1 MQVKICGITRI
12 EDAVAAVES
21 GADAV
26 GLIFYPGSKR
36 FIKPVAAANVIANL
50 PPYTTVVGLFV
61 NADESQV
68 REVLACCAL
77 SQLQFHGDESP
88 DFCASFDRPYVK
100 SVPVSYTNQMSAI
113 VAAHTAARAYLFDTQ
128 VPGEHGGTGKAFD
141 WRLMPEKNIG
151 HRVLAGG
158 LDAENVAEAIRIA
171 SPDAVDV
178 SSGVERMAGVKD
190 HDKMHRFIRA
200 AVQAGKV
207 AKQ

>member
-1 MQVKICGITRI
+1 MQVKICGITRV

-50 PPYTTVVGLFV
+50 APYTTVVGLFV

-88 DFCASFDRPYVK
+88 DF
-100 SVPVSYTNQMSAI
+100 
-113 VAAHTAARAYLFDTQ
+113 
-128 VPGEHGGTGKAFD
+128 
-141 WRLMPEKNIG
+141 
-151 HRVLAGG
+151 
-158 LDAENVAEAIRIA
+158 
-171 SPDAVDV
+171 
-178 SSGVERMAGVKD
+178 
-190 HDKMHRFIRA
+190 
-200 AVQAGKV
+200 
-207 AKQ
+207 